1 MIYYLRYAQGFFFFF
16 IGNHPLNKAGYM
28 AIKWLI
34 KNLKITDMV
43 KENPTLDIQSFGF
56 QFII

>member
-1 MIYYLRYAQGFFFFF
+1 MLKVFFFFVFF

-43 KENPTLDIQSFGF
+43 KENPTLDTQSFGF